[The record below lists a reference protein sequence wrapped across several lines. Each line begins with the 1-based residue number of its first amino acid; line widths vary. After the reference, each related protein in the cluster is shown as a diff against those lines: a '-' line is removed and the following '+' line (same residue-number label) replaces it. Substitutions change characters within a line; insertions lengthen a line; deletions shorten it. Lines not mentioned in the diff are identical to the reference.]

1 MEEAFGRIAYSI
13 SGTNNYS
20 SREEE
25 AFWQKMQYAHK
36 MTFGILCVVLGG
48 FILTSLVSTLYGT
61 LLQRRRM
68 FGILRA
74 NGLRRR
80 QLFGM
85 ILAELLVYWMGMA
98 VLCYIIGLRGS
109 YLFSVK
115 VIGVYMEA
123 ADLWSL
129 AGNIGVILLGAL
141 AVFAGIAWL
150 LTRRVWK
157 QSVSEVIR
165 FAE

>member
-1 MEEAFGRIAYSI
+1 MEEAFNRIAYSI

-25 AFWQKMQYAHK
+25 AFWKKMQYAHQ
-36 MTFGILCVVLGG
+36 TAFGILCTVLGG
-48 FILTSLVSTLYGT
+48 FIVISLISTLYGT

-74 NGLRRR
+74 SGLRRR

-85 ILAELLVYWMGMA
+85 ILAELLVYWMGMI
-98 VLCYIIGLRGS
+98 VLCYGIVLRGC
-109 YLFSVK
+109 YRFSVN
-115 VIGVYMEA
+115 VVGVYMEA
-123 ADLWSL
+123 AHLWLL
-129 AGNIGVILLGAL
+129 AGKIGIILLGVLAL
-141 AVFAGIAWL
+141 FMGIAWL
-150 LTRRVWK
+150 LTNQIWK